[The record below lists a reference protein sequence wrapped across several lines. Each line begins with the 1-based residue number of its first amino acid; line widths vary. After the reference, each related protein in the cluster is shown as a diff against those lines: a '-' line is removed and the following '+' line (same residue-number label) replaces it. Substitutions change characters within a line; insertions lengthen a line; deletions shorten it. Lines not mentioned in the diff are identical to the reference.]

1 MNCTRSAILILNSVS
16 APRNY
21 LENNCKVQSIRMAE
35 VINLIISAD
44 TGAFL
49 FVKKYKKVHILCD
62 LVHVHFCMLDL

>member
-1 MNCTRSAILILNSVS
+1 
-16 APRNY
+16 
-21 LENNCKVQSIRMAE
+21 MAE

-62 LVHVHFCMLDL
+62 LVHVHFFMLDL